1 MKVHGNSETL
11 QKVLELV
18 VEQRRSTCPRGS
30 FTKFAVFI
38 IFIVMDNDV
47 QSSTRIVIVVL
58 NFIWSNPTN
67 EDIQIENPTM
77 GRSHLLVD
85 SLSSVTTLIWSDV
98 TWFGELNIWVKYH
111 AEGLFMSAMT
121 WVLQTQN
128 DSYLIWRSDKLGKK
142 MKQTKI
148 SKIKKLVDSGVW
160 KSYFIGWK
168 EG

>member
-98 TWFGELNIWVKYH
+98 TWFGELNISVKYH

-128 DSYLIWRSDKLGKK
+128 DSYLI
-142 MKQTKI
+142 
-148 SKIKKLVDSGVW
+148 
-160 KSYFIGWK
+160 
-168 EG
+168 